1 MNRDKMKRLAI
12 KRLKEMKLLGSVTS
26 LFSKEDRLY
35 YSERINKQ
43 YSAVLNILD
52 ENEELY
58 KKVKEFE
65 ERTGHLV
72 YHCILTQT
80 TFGIILD
87 MLFIS
92 KYEEDWGYD
101 YEKMDDFYRV
111 MSMATNL
118 SDEMLSDMGSILVR
132 PSMGGLERI
141 G

>member
-1 MNRDKMKRLAI
+1 MNRDKMKKVAL
-12 KRLKEMKLLGSVTS
+12 KRLKEMKLLGSVIS

-43 YSAVLNILD
+43 YSAVLNVLD

-65 ERTGHLV
+65 EKTGNLV

-80 TFGIILD
+80 TFGTILD

-92 KYEEDWGYD
+92 TYEEEWKYD

-111 MSMATNL
+111 MSMETNL
-118 SDEMLSDMGSILVR
+118 SDEMLSEMGSILVR

>member
-1 MNRDKMKRLAI
+1 
-12 KRLKEMKLLGSVTS
+12 
-26 LFSKEDRLY
+26 
-35 YSERINKQ
+35 
-43 YSAVLNILD
+43 
-52 ENEELY
+52 
-58 KKVKEFE
+58 
-65 ERTGHLV
+65 
-72 YHCILTQT
+72 
-80 TFGIILD
+80 

-92 KYEEDWGYD
+92 KYEEDWEYD

>member
-1 MNRDKMKRLAI
+1 MNRDKMKKLAI

-80 TFGIILD
+80 TFGTILD

-92 KYEEDWGYD
+92 IYEEDWKYD
-101 YEKMDDFYRV
+101 YEKMGDFYSV

-141 G
+141 E

>member
-1 MNRDKMKRLAI
+1 MNRDKMKKLAI

-52 ENEELY
+52 ENKELY

-80 TFGIILD
+80 TFGIIFD

-92 KYEEDWGYD
+92 KYEEDWEYD

-118 SDEMLSDMGSILVR
+118 TDEMLSDMGSILVR

>member
-1 MNRDKMKRLAI
+1 MNRDKMKKLAI

-65 ERTGHLV
+65 ERTGYLV

-80 TFGIILD
+80 TFGTILD

-92 KYEEDWGYD
+92 KYEENWEYD

>member
-1 MNRDKMKRLAI
+1 MNRDKMKKLAI

-43 YSAVLNILD
+43 YSAVLNVLD
-52 ENEELY
+52 ENEELH

-80 TFGIILD
+80 TLGTILD

-92 KYEEDWGYD
+92 KYEEDWEYD

-118 SDEMLSDMGSILVR
+118 SDEMLSEMGSILVR

>member
-1 MNRDKMKRLAI
+1 MNRDKMKKLAI

-80 TFGIILD
+80 TFGKILD

-92 KYEEDWGYD
+92 KYEEDWEYD

-118 SDEMLSDMGSILVR
+118 SDEMLSDMDSILVR

>member
-58 KKVKEFE
+58 KKVKSLK
-65 ERTGHLV
+65 RGQD
-72 YHCILTQT
+72 I
-80 TFGIILD
+80 
-87 MLFIS
+87 
-92 KYEEDWGYD
+92 
-101 YEKMDDFYRV
+101 
-111 MSMATNL
+111 
-118 SDEMLSDMGSILVR
+118 
-132 PSMGGLERI
+132 
-141 G
+141 

>member
-1 MNRDKMKRLAI
+1 VNRDKMKKLAI

-65 ERTGHLV
+65 ERTGYLV

-80 TFGIILD
+80 TFGTILD

-92 KYEEDWGYD
+92 KYEENWEYD